1 MKLTFRLT
9 KEDELMKGIRDSEL
23 TCLNIRHP
31 FQAHAKQSMEKDSQE
46 ALQSEEKPNYVA
58 SPIDGLWSFICQKEF
73 FSYFKIKQTF
83 L

>member
-1 MKLTFRLT
+1 
-9 KEDELMKGIRDSEL
+9 
-23 TCLNIRHP
+23 
-31 FQAHAKQSMEKDSQE
+31 MEKDSQE